1 MHTPEKHTFHNQKK
15 KKELLITNFAKI
27 TFFKKSLHTVENL
40 LVKWCGMIK
49 FFTCPK
55 KFEKCIEAACSSR
68 QKKKAKIQN
77 EGQHLGWK
85 KVNNLAFL
93 LLLPSVLILYLF
105 SDHLLGFRFEK
116 NRCSMLPTFCC
127 LYNCRLF
134 SQLFLRLPSLLLS
147 LKRLQYLLLSCSMH
161 F

>member
-1 MHTPEKHTFHNQKK
+1 MHRSR
-15 KKELLITNFAKI
+15 LLPH
-27 TFFKKSLHTVENL
+27 SR
-40 LVKWCGMIK
+40 
-49 FFTCPK
+49 
-55 KFEKCIEAACSSR
+55 R

-134 SQLFLRLPSLLLS
+134 SQLFLRLPSLLLPKTS
-147 LKRLQYLLLSCSMH
+147 TISTVVLFYAFLDYDEFPCIIKCSFTTTQVGKLQKTNIFLSKS
-161 F
+161 

>member
-1 MHTPEKHTFHNQKK
+1 MHRSR
-15 KKELLITNFAKI
+15 LLPH
-27 TFFKKSLHTVENL
+27 SR
-40 LVKWCGMIK
+40 
-49 FFTCPK
+49 
-55 KFEKCIEAACSSR
+55 R

-134 SQLFLRLPSLLLS
+134 SQLFLLLLRRCCLTS
-147 LKRLQYLLLSCSMH
+147 IISTVVLFYAFLDYDEFPCIIKCSKASQRKLANCKKTNIFLSKS
-161 F
+161 

>member
-1 MHTPEKHTFHNQKK
+1 M
-15 KKELLITNFAKI
+15 
-27 TFFKKSLHTVENL
+27 HTVENL

-55 KFEKCIEAACSSR
+55 KFEKCIEAACFLTR
-68 QKKKAKIQN
+68 PDKKKAKIQN

-134 SQLFLRLPSLLLS
+134 SQLFLRLLRCCC

-161 F
+161 FSTTTNFRAL

>member
-1 MHTPEKHTFHNQKK
+1 M
-15 KKELLITNFAKI
+15 
-27 TFFKKSLHTVENL
+27 HTVENL

-55 KFEKCIEAACSSR
+55 KFEKCIEAAR
-68 QKKKAKIQN
+68 PLDKKKKAKIQN

-161 F
+161 FSTTTNFRAL